1 MMEEAKLVYWFEE
14 IGKEFNDLVGKKG
27 ANLGEMTKM
36 GLPVVPGYVVSIESY
51 RRFMAETGV
60 GEQISKYIA
69 SLGKIENI
77 DKCEEASKTIR
88 SMIEEQ
94 RMPEYLREKI
104 VSCYDELCQ
113 KTGIADV
120 AVSTRS
126 GGPVSRPGMFDTYIN
141 VKGKEQVLLH
151 VKKVWSSIYTGRAMW
166 YRLKHDVPL
175 DGDVLGVVVMKLV
188 DARSAGITFTADP
201 VTGDRTRIIID
212 ASWGL
217 GEGVVG
223 SKVEV
228 DRFIINK
235 ENLEVVEKTIG
246 KKTFR
251 IASGKEGIEERAV
264 PTEKQSVPCLSNEEI
279 NEIAKLGK
287 SLEERL
293 GQPQDIEWAIDPDL
307 TFPNNL
313 FVFQTRPEKFAT
325 EKVSTALDRLA
336 DIMAKRAGRSGT

>member
-1 MMEEAKLVYWFEE
+1 MEEAKLVYWFEE
-14 IGKEFNDLVGKKG
+14 LGKESNDLVGKKG
-27 ANLGEMTKM
+27 ANLGEMTKL

-51 RRFMAETGV
+51 RRFMAETGL

-69 SLGKIENI
+69 SLGKIDNI
-77 DKCEEASKTIR
+77 DKCEEASQVIR

-94 RMPEYLREKI
+94 HMPGYLEEKI
-104 VSCYDELCQ
+104 GSYYDALCQ
-113 KTGIADV
+113 KTGISDV

-141 VKGKEQVLLH
+141 VKGKEQVLQH
-151 VKKVWSSIYTGRAMW
+151 VKKVWSSAFTGRAMW
-166 YRLKHDVPL
+166 YRLAHDIPV

-228 DRFIINK
+228 DRFVINK
-235 ENLEVVEKTIG
+235 ETLEVVEKAIG

-251 IASGKEGIEERAV
+251 IASGREGIEDRAV
-264 PTEKQSVPCLSNEEI
+264 LPDKQSVPCLSDEEI
-279 NEIAKLGK
+279 EQIAKLGK

-307 TFPNNL
+307 PFPNNL

-325 EKVSTALDRLA
+325 EKAATALDRLA
-336 DIMAKRAGRSGT
+336 DIMAKRAGRGRS

>member
-1 MMEEAKLVYWFEE
+1 MQETKLVYWFEE
-14 IGKEFNDLVGKKG
+14 LGKEFNDLVGKKG
-27 ANLGEMTKM
+27 ANLGEMTKL
-36 GLPVVPGYVVSIESY
+36 GLPVVPGYVVSIEAY
-51 RRFMAETGV
+51 RRFLAETGL

-69 SLGKIENI
+69 SLGKIDNI
-77 DKCEEASKTIR
+77 NKCEEASKVIR
-88 SMIEEQ
+88 SMIEEKEV
-94 RMPEYLREKI
+94 PGYLEEKI
-104 VSCYDELCQ
+104 GSYYDALCQ
-113 KTGIADV
+113 KTGIPKV

-126 GGPVSRPGMFDTYIN
+126 GAPVSRPGMFDTYLN
-141 VKGKEQVLLH
+141 VKGKEQVLQH
-151 VKKVWSSIYTGRAMW
+151 VKKVWSSAFTPRAMW
-166 YRLKHDVPL
+166 YRLAHDIPV

-235 ENLEVVEKTIG
+235 ETLEVVERAIG
-246 KKTFR
+246 KKTFC

-264 PTEKQSVPCLSNEEI
+264 PPDKQSVPCLSDEETK
-279 NEIAKLGK
+279 EVARLGK

-307 TFPNNL
+307 PFPNNL
-313 FVFQTRPEKFAT
+313 FVFQARPEKFAT
-325 EKVSTALDRLA
+325 EKPRTALDRLTE
-336 DIMAKRAGRSGT
+336 IMAKRASRL

>member
-1 MMEEAKLVYWFEE
+1 
-14 IGKEFNDLVGKKG
+14 
-27 ANLGEMTKM
+27 
-36 GLPVVPGYVVSIESY
+36 
-51 RRFMAETGV
+51 MAETGV

-69 SLGKIENI
+69 SLGKIEDIN
-77 DKCEEASKTIR
+77 KGEEASKVIR

-94 RMPEYLREKI
+94 QMPGYLEEKI
-104 VSCYDELCQ
+104 GSYYDTLCQ
-113 KTGIADV
+113 KIGIADV

-126 GGPVSRPGMFDTYIN
+126 GGPVSRPGMFDTFIN

-151 VKKVWSSIYTGRAMW
+151 VRKVWSSTFTGRAIW
-166 YRLKHDVPL
+166 YRLVHDIPV

-217 GEGVVG
+217 GEGVVSG
-223 SKVEV
+223 RVDV
-228 DRFIINK
+228 DRFVINK
-235 ENLEVVEKTIG
+235 ETLEVVEKAIG
-246 KKTFR
+246 KKTFC

-264 PTEKQSVPCLSNEEI
+264 PPEKQSVLCLSDEEI
-279 NEIAKLGK
+279 KEIAKLGK

-307 TFPNNL
+307 SFPNNL

-325 EKVSTALDRLA
+325 EKAATALDRLA
-336 DIMAKRAGRSGT
+336 DIMAKRASRG

>member
-1 MMEEAKLVYWFEE
+1 MEEAKLVYWFEE
-14 IGKEFNDLVGKKG
+14 LGKESNDLVGKKG
-27 ANLGEMTKM
+27 ANLGEMTKL

-69 SLGKIENI
+69 SLGKIEDIN
-77 DKCEEASKTIR
+77 KGEEASKVIR

-94 RMPEYLREKI
+94 QMPGYLEEKI
-104 VSCYDELCQ
+104 GSCYDTLCQ

-126 GGPVSRPGMFDTYIN
+126 GGPVSRPGMFDTFIN

-151 VKKVWSSIYTGRAMW
+151 VRKVWSSTFTGRAIW
-166 YRLKHDVPL
+166 YRLVHDIPV

-201 VTGDRTRIIID
+201 VTGDRTKIIID

-217 GEGVVG
+217 GEGVVSG
-223 SKVEV
+223 KVDV
-228 DRFIINK
+228 DRFVINK
-235 ENLEVVEKTIG
+235 ETLEVAEKAIG
-246 KKTFR
+246 KKTFC
-251 IASGKEGIEERAV
+251 IASGKEGIEERAIS
-264 PTEKQSVPCLSNEEI
+264 PEKQSVSCLSDEEI

-307 TFPNNL
+307 SFPNNL

-325 EKVSTALDRLA
+325 EKATTVLDRLA
-336 DIMAKRAGRSGT
+336 DIMAKRAGRG